1 MKKVCFWVALQL
13 LAIFLSAQTQTL
25 PDLRISGES
34 GIKAHLYKR
43 SLLFSPMFDISD
55 SLPVFIPNGLPNQE
69 GKLQKK
75 QLQHRSYLQ
84 LEGNSEVGANSF
96 LSLYP
101 KVQAINGITHHLQ
114 LSIPDENRTSFRND
128 LFLGIQPAEELPL
141 AFKLSFH
148 SAKTTHFNTGNLDIS
163 LAHYRK
169 MLQIGKTSINDLGL
183 QFGFNRLAQENQSFD
198 FDRSY
203 LDYYLATRLQSGWL
217 DTKLKLIGQAGEAAI
232 QVAPSLKWNPEGID
246 NLRFHVLADAY
257 NFVPSLEFHY
267 RDPLTGG
274 AVFTLANLPEVEG
287 NSFSSLLGTNPW
299 QAFSDG
305 HKLQKTPLNLLSSL
319 EFVFPRSRNFS
330 LSRLNFSNLLKYDI
344 NAPLPRSGINPGV
357 AELKFTD
364 TFSNVAEAEGLFR
377 MESFILRQR
386 ISVDLAYLPRESM
399 YRAPY
404 RPILKVDSR
413 FSYPYRN
420 WLFSTAIL
428 QNYFSKDHLNN
439 NLPEAVIVNLAAEYH
454 RENSAIYALIENFLN
469 QKQWI
474 FSELPATGITA
485 FVGMKHRF

>member
-1 MKKVCFWVALQL
+1 MKRVCFFIAANL
-13 LAIFLSAQTQTL
+13 LAILLSAQTQTL

-55 SLPVFIPNGLPNQE
+55 SLPVFIPNGLPNRE
-69 GKLQKK
+69 GKPEKK

-84 LEGNSEVGANSF
+84 LEGNTEVGVNSF

-128 LFLGIQPAEELPL
+128 LFLGFQPAEELPL
-141 AFKLSFH
+141 AIKLAYH
-148 SAKTTHFNTGNLDIS
+148 SAKATTFNTGNLDLS

-169 MLQIGKTSINDLGL
+169 MLQIGKISLNDLGL
-183 QFGFNRLAQENQSFD
+183 QFGYNRLDQENQNFD
-198 FDRSY
+198 YKRTY
-203 LDYYLATRLQSGWL
+203 WDYYLATRLESGWL
-217 DTKLKLIGQAGEAAI
+217 DTKLKLIGQAGETAI
-232 QVAPSLKWNPEGID
+232 QVAPSLKWNPEGIE
-246 NLRFHVLADAY
+246 NLRFHVLADSY
-257 NFVPSLEFHY
+257 SLVPSLEFHY
-267 RDPLTGG
+267 REPLAGG
-274 AVFTLANLPEVEG
+274 AVFTLANLPGVES
-287 NSFSSLLGTNPW
+287 NSFSSLLETNPW
-299 QAFSDG
+299 QAFGDS

-330 LSRLNFSNLLKYDI
+330 LSRLNLSNLLKYDI

-357 AELKFTD
+357 AELNFTD

-377 MESFILRQR
+377 MEGFLLRQR

-399 YRAPY
+399 IRAPY
-404 RPILKVDSR
+404 RPILKLDSR
-413 FSYPYRN
+413 FSYPYSN
-420 WLFSTAIL
+420 WLFSTTIL
-428 QNYFSKDHLNN
+428 QSYFSKDHLNH
-439 NLPEAVIVNLAAEYH
+439 NLPEAVIVSLAAEYH
-454 RENSAIYALIENFLN
+454 RENSAVYAQIENLLN

-485 FVGMKHRF
+485 YVGMKHRF